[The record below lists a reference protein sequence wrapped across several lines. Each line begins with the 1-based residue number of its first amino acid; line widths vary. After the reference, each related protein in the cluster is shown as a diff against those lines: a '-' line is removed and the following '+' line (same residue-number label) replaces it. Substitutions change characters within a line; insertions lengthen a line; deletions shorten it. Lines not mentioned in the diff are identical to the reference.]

1 MRKCLNPPRLACRRE
16 TGMLQQLLISKF
28 TRELKNP
35 QFASQANLIK
45 CLGDPT
51 CLKIL
56 HVLSKEKILCPSDL
70 SSILNV
76 SMPAI
81 SHQLSRLKQMGIL
94 ENKRMGQMIC
104 YSFENT
110 KRAKLIKKLVNELI

>member
-1 MRKCLNPPRLACRRE
+1 MLAQISINKFKKN
-16 TGMLQQLLISKF
+16 LQNTQF
-28 TRELKNP
+28 TDR
-35 QFASQANLIK
+35 ASLIK

-56 HVLSKEKILCPSDL
+56 FILSKEKMICPSDL
-70 SSILNV
+70 SLILKI

-81 SHQLSRLKQMGIL
+81 SHQLGRLKQMGIL

-104 YSFENT
+104 YSFANT
-110 KRAKLIKKLVNELI
+110 IQTKLIRKLVDKIV

>member
-1 MRKCLNPPRLACRRE
+1 
-16 TGMLQQLLISKF
+16 MLQQITLNKF
-28 TRELKNP
+28 KRDLRNP
-35 QFASQANLIK
+35 QFTDRASLIK

-56 HVLSKEKILCPSDL
+56 FVLSEERMICPSDL
-70 SSILNV
+70 SSILKI

-81 SHQLSRLKQMGIL
+81 SHQLARLKQMGIL

-104 YSFENT
+104 YSFSTT
-110 KRAKLIKKLVNELI
+110 KQAKLIKKLVNEVI

>member
-1 MRKCLNPPRLACRRE
+1 MLEQVSLVKLKQSIRK
-16 TGMLQQLLISKF
+16 
-28 TRELKNP
+28 P
-35 QFASQANLIK
+35 QFNNKADLIK

-56 HVLSKEKILCPSDL
+56 FILNSEKMICPSDL
-70 SSILNV
+70 SSILKI

-81 SHQLSRLKQMGIL
+81 SHQLARLKQMGIV

-104 YSFENT
+104 YSFANT
-110 KRAKLIKKLVNELI
+110 EKARLVKKLMNELV

>member
-1 MRKCLNPPRLACRRE
+1 
-16 TGMLQQLLISKF
+16 MLQQVAINNFKKDL
-28 TRELKNP
+28 RNP
-35 QFASQANLIK
+35 QFTHQANLIK

-56 HVLSKEKILCPSDL
+56 FVLSKEKILCPSDL

-81 SHQLSRLKQMGIL
+81 SHQMARLKQMGIL
-94 ENKRMGQMIC
+94 ENNRMGQMIC
-104 YSFENT
+104 YSFT
-110 KRAKLIKKLVNELI
+110 KTNQANLIKKLVNRLI

>member
-1 MRKCLNPPRLACRRE
+1 MFKSMLA
-16 TGMLQQLLISKF
+16 QISINKF
-28 TRELKNP
+28 KKNFQNP
-35 QFASQANLIK
+35 QFTDRASLIR

-56 HVLSKEKILCPSDL
+56 FILNSEKMICPSDL
-70 SSILNV
+70 SSILRI

-81 SHQLSRLKQMGIL
+81 SHQLARLKQNGIL

-104 YSFENT
+104 YSFSTT
-110 KRAKLIKKLVNELI
+110 KQAKLIKKLVNEII

>member
-1 MRKCLNPPRLACRRE
+1 
-16 TGMLQQLLISKF
+16 MLGQALL
-28 TRELKNP
+28 LKLRQDIKGPEFNN
-35 QFASQANLIK
+35 QADLIK

-56 HVLSKEKILCPSDL
+56 YILNSEKMICPSDL
-70 SSILNV
+70 SSILKI

-81 SHQLSRLKQMGIL
+81 SHQLARLKQMGIL

-104 YSFENT
+104 YSFTNT
-110 KRAKLIKKLVNELI
+110 QQAKLIKKLVNKII